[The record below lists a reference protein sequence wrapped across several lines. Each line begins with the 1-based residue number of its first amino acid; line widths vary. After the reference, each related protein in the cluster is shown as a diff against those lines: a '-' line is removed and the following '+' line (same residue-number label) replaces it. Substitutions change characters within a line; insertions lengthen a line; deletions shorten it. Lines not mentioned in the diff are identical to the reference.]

1 MAYTFFLSYTH
12 TKNED
17 GRVTLFFNHLLT
29 EIKNITGKE
38 STAFMDIHEILGGD
52 EWEIKITKSLEDA
65 SILLI
70 LLSTAWLKS
79 DSCIKEYNTFR
90 RFNDDKGRHIIPL
103 QWRYIYPQEL
113 TTENDKQIM
122 AQMESLQII
131 DWIKLSNNNDYQSS
145 TTLKQNIA
153 DLADLMKRKILG
165 IS

>member
-90 RFNDDKGRHIIPL
+90 RFNDDKGVTLYHYNGDT
-103 QWRYIYPQEL
+103 YIL
-113 TTENDKQIM
+113 K
-122 AQMESLQII
+122 SLQPKMIN
-131 DWIKLSNNNDYQSS
+131 K
-145 TTLKQNIA
+145 
-153 DLADLMKRKILG
+153 
-165 IS
+165 

>member
-1 MAYTFFLSYTH
+1 
-12 TKNED
+12 
-17 GRVTLFFNHLLT
+17 
-29 EIKNITGKE
+29 
-38 STAFMDIHEILGGD
+38 MDIHEILGGD

-90 RFNDDKGRHIIPL
+90 RFNDDKRRHIIPL

-131 DWIKLSNNNDYQSS
+131 DWIFLINMLVVITLAYLLLLVFAFLIYRHLTSGAFTQLSEQHDKDLNLQLS
-145 TTLKQNIA
+145 TALLLNV
-153 DLADLMKRKILG
+153 G
-165 IS
+165 S